1 MVLLT
6 AQRLAAEILLMG
18 FIKFRKKR
26 IARFLKQFDD
36 SMKLDTARLSFMHA
50 KTFFISRDFAL
61 IMQEEEIEWNS
72 MLLSIEQ
79 MFPSHK

>member
-36 SMKLDTARLSFMHA
+36 SMKLDTAR
-50 KTFFISRDFAL
+50 
-61 IMQEEEIEWNS
+61 
-72 MLLSIEQ
+72 
-79 MFPSHK
+79 